1 MSLAT
6 RSVLPDADD
15 LVIHAVALYRA
26 AAVCEHNGLAIAI
39 KQAAEVLLNSALAEI
54 YLCLVSENKIVHIS
68 ASFRLMVVN
77 NTD

>member
-15 LVIHAVALYRA
+15 LVIHAVALYR

-54 YLCLVSENKIVHIS
+54 YLCLVSENKIVHIN
-68 ASFRLMVVN
+68 ASFRLMVIN